1 MINKII
7 KLLSNP
13 QGVLIQ
19 ALLEQFSKIFKS
31 QKVLEYVEMENELD
45 VAVKEIKKDLESVK
59 FKTNAIRD
67 LIKDFQNQIDDI
79 KKIAHP
85 SAIEKKEIDEIKA
98 DMKKI
103 RNMKVFKKL
112 G

>member
-59 FKTNAIRD
+59 FKTNAIRN
-67 LIKDFQNQIDDI
+67 LIKDFQSQIDDI
-79 KKIAHP
+79 KKIAHRL
-85 SAIEKKEIDEIKA
+85 AIEKKEIDEIKA